1 MAAEV
6 VQQCRIAIKNLKD
19 VSSGTKGLA
28 DPDVDESAEVV
39 WRDTEA
45 RSFAAVVDGI
55 QKLAASGI
63 PIDELVDMIP
73 GATQQKIQS
82 IKDSLRRSQ
91 VNGLVQALQGPVQ
104 PNLGTL
110 PNPPAEVGMPAQVD
124 AVTK

>member
-1 MAAEV
+1 
-6 VQQCRIAIKNLKD
+6 
-19 VSSGTKGLA
+19 
-28 DPDVDESAEVV
+28 VV

-63 PIDELVDMIP
+63 PIEELVDMIP

-82 IKDSLRRSQ
+82 IKESLRRSQ
-91 VNGLVQALQGPVQ
+91 VNGLVQALQSTMVNP
-104 PNLGTL
+104 GTM

-124 AVTK
+124 AVTS

>member
-1 MAAEV
+1 MSTA
-6 VQQCRIAIKNLKD
+6 
-19 VSSGTKGLA
+19 G
-28 DPDVDESAEVV
+28 DESAEVV

-63 PIDELVDMIP
+63 PIEELVDMIP

-124 AVTK
+124 AVTS